1 VNKFHGES
9 YVNIKK
15 NMMLFFIFLIIN
27 FSLSLKKKK
36 KKPGERARKEAITKK
51 IYSKG
56 KTISLYG

>member
-15 NMMLFFIFLIIN
+15 NIILFLIFLIIN

-36 KKPGERARKEAITKK
+36 KKPGEQARKEAITKK
-51 IYSKG
+51 IN
-56 KTISLYG
+56 I

>member
-15 NMMLFFIFLIIN
+15 KILFFIFLIIN

-36 KKPGERARKEAITKK
+36 KKPGEQARKEAITKK
-51 IYSKG
+51 IN
-56 KTISLYG
+56 I

>member
-15 NMMLFFIFLIIN
+15 NIILFFIFLIIN

-36 KKPGERARKEAITKK
+36 KKPGEQARKEAITKK
-51 IYSKG
+51 IN
-56 KTISLYG
+56 I